1 MLSNNRLKR
10 EAKTMVAMI
19 SMYCRETH
27 GSKALCGDCAN
38 LQEYALQRLE
48 KCPYQEGKTT
58 CVKCP
63 VHCYQP
69 EMREKVRQVMRYAGP
84 RMLFKHP
91 ILAVLHLL
99 DGVQEKPNKKRQ
111 AG

>member
-1 MLSNNRLKR
+1 
-10 EAKTMVAMI
+10 MVAMI

-27 GSKALCGDCAN
+27 GGKMLCGDCAN
-38 LQEYALQRLE
+38 LQEYAQQRLE

-69 EMREKVRQVMRYAGP
+69 GMREKVRQVMRYAGP

-99 DGVQEKPNKKRQ
+99 DGLQEKPIKR
-111 AG
+111 